1 MNNTRKVK
9 EPKISN
15 YSFTDIYDDI
25 KKNDIEI
32 VAKKANVNGWMVQ
45 IVPKGSILYRGVPS
59 SDYKHTQYLDNE
71 EGFIYYGN
79 FDVAAQYA
87 FAGDH
92 TAGGAG
98 KIVALDVKQDVT
110 FMDVSEISN
119 FKKLFKMIEPNPQL
133 IKDIKYAYGY
143 DDTHTNPTINRIS
156 HPEIDYR
163 LSKWFCSFFNSNNLP
178 FQGYGNDIISG
189 FHTEYIFCTNKITSY
204 IKPSN
209 LEYRWF
215 SFYRQEYLI
224 EKGEFIENKREDY
237 IFETKNGEMTNNVIN
252 IKKPFVIF
260 GKRTSDGKVTQN
272 IRRVQFVN
280 GRYYPWPSDS
290 VSFHNNERI
299 LFQEPIFSYWLLDVK
314 GLRDRKGNYE
324 RLFKAHDEFY
334 PPNQLASKE
343 PSVKKSESAVK
354 IPETVINVVESSKEV
369 SKAKCPK
376 GTRKNKE
383 GQCEKKTSPS
393 VKKSESVVK
402 IPETIINIAE
412 VSKAKCPKGTR
423 KNKEGQCE
431 KKKEKGVK
439 SPKEKGKVTCPEGC
453 IAIQK

>member
-15 YSFTDIYDDI
+15 YSFIDIYDDI
-25 KKNDIEI
+25 KKNDIET
-32 VAKKANVNGWMVQ
+32 VAKKANINGWIVQ
-45 IVPKGSILYRGVPS
+45 IVPKDSILYRGVQS

-87 FAGDH
+87 FGGDF

-98 KIVALDVKQDVT
+98 KIVALHVKQDVT
-110 FMDVSEISN
+110 FLDVSEISN
-119 FKKLFKMIEPNPQL
+119 FKKLFKMIEANPQL
-133 IKDIKYAYGY
+133 IRDIEYAYGY
-143 DDTHTNPTINRIS
+143 DDTHANPTITRIS
-156 HPEIDYR
+156 QPDTDYR

-178 FQGYGNDIISG
+178 FQGYGSNFISG
-189 FHTEYIFCTNKITSY
+189 FHMEYTFCTNKITSY

-215 SFYRQEYLI
+215 SFYRPKFLV
-224 EKGEFIENKREDY
+224 EKGKLVINNREDY

-252 IKKPFVIF
+252 IKKPFTIF
-260 GKRTSDGKVTQN
+260 GKRTSDGKVTQD
-272 IRRVQFVN
+272 IRPVQFAN
-280 GRYYPWPSDS
+280 GLYYPWPSDS

-299 LFQEPIFSYWLLDVK
+299 LFQEPIFSYWLLSIK

-334 PPNQLASKE
+334 PPNKPASPK
-343 PSVKKSESAVK
+343 PSITISKSSITVPETIINVSESSTKIPETSVK
-354 IPETVINVVESSKEV
+354 IPETVINIAESNKT
-369 SKAKCPK
+369 KCPK

-383 GQCEKKTSPS
+383 GNCEKKSLSSSAKENGKIICPEGCIAVQKES
-393 VKKSESVVK
+393 KKR
-402 IPETIINIAE
+402 
-412 VSKAKCPKGTR
+412 CPKGTR
-423 KNKEGQCE
+423 KNKEGNC
-431 KKKEKGVK
+431 V
-439 SPKEKGKVTCPEGC
+439 
-453 IAIQK
+453 